1 MIKDAVAKLFLVPL
15 LGISIALLTGCLA
28 NTSLTF
34 SGAMLSLLFW
44 IGISFFVW
52 QGIVITTAFIRNQK
66 RFRKKITLK
75 VFLLLFSSAVLAL
88 LITSLATLAW
98 NKLFQYPIPQKNA
111 YNFAFAFLAI
121 APIIGLSYEIHFLK
135 KEQELDSMLV
145 ELLDYER
152 QFAELQALNSE
163 LDPHFMFNALNVL
176 SPLIT
181 VDAAKAQVF
190 TIKLA
195 QVYKYLLRNKD
206 RDLVTLSEELRFI
219 QDYFFL
225 LQIRHEN
232 KLHLILDLQ
241 EAEAPTI
248 MILPFALQ
256 LLVENAIKHN
266 EFSDKKPLVITIS
279 QQKQFIEVRNT
290 INKKPFSTQST
301 HVGLKNLSSRYKLIC
316 NKDIIIYHTDDLFLV
331 KLPLV
336 KKEP

>member
-98 NKLFQYPIPQKNA
+98 NKLFQYPIPQQNVHN
-111 YNFAFAFLAI
+111 YAFAFLAI

-135 KEQELDSMLV
+135 KEQELDSKIV
-145 ELLDYER
+145 EQLDYER
-152 QFAELQALNSE
+152 QFAELQALNNE
-163 LDPHFMFNALNVL
+163 LDPHFIFNALNVL
-176 SPLIT
+176 SPLIS

-195 QVYKYLLRNKD
+195 QAYKYLLRNKD
-206 RDLVTLSEELRFI
+206 RELVTLSEELRFI

-225 LQIRHEN
+225 LQIRHDN
-232 KLHLILDLQ
+232 KLRLVLDMK
-241 EAEAPTI
+241 ESETHAI

-266 EFSDKKPLVITIS
+266 QFCNEKPLVITIS
-279 QQKQFIEVRNT
+279 LQKQFIEVRNEV
-290 INKKPFSTQST
+290 NKKPFPIQST
-301 HVGLKNLSSRYKLIC
+301 HVGLKNLSARYKLIC
-316 NKDIIIYHTDDLFLV
+316 SKDIIVYHTHDLFLV
-331 KLPLV
+331 KLPLI
-336 KKEP
+336 KKTP